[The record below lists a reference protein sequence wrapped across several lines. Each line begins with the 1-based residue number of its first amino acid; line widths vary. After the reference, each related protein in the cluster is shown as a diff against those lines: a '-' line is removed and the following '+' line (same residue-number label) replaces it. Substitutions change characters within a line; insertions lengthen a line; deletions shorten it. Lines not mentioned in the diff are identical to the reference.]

1 MHIFFPVLYA
11 VHTGNSSCQ
20 ERYLLTVPESKLIFS
35 FNRTSR
41 QTGYYTTQHIL
52 FMGRTRR
59 TKRLTQVREHWNIA
73 SLRRPHVWP
82 YLAPVPLTP
91 FLINTKFHQN
101 VECCNLKYIQPITM
115 KFCTHHDSYIVVTF
129 AKLRCAD
136 ATGTIESI
144 LQECTR
150 PIWAIFIYI
159 IIWWFCSQWSS
170 GPTVSSRDMGNVPFM
185 GFPDTNFCV
194 STNLLLTQNE
204 RVPTSCTK
212 FLDRSDMA
220 CVYVVIYIDILTISP
235 IRIWSILYFV
245 DTTQCHCR
253 SCLK

>member
-41 QTGYYTTQHIL
+41 QTGYYTTQRIL

-91 FLINTKFHQN
+91 FLMNSKFHQN

-115 KFCTHHDSYIVVTF
+115 KFCTHHDSYIVVTC

-170 GPTVSSRDMGNVPFM
+170 GPTVSSRDMGMYHLWDFLIQISVFLRTCYLHKMSGSLPHVQ
-185 GFPDTNFCV
+185 NFLIEV
-194 STNLLLTQNE
+194 IW
-204 RVPTSCTK
+204 RVCMWLFTSI
-212 FLDRSDMA
+212 F
-220 CVYVVIYIDILTISP
+220 
-235 IRIWSILYFV
+235 
-245 DTTQCHCR
+245 
-253 SCLK
+253 